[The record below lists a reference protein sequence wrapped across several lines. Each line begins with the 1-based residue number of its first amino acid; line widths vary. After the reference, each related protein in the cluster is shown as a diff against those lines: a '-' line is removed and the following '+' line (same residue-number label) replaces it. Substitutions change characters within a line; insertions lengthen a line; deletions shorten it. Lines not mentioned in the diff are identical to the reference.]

1 MNLPVSIISRA
12 ALYLRVST
20 TRQAEVDL
28 SIPDQRLQTQAY
40 CERQGWQV
48 VADYVEPGASAMDD
62 QRPEF
67 QRMIERA
74 SDDDRPFDVIVVHSF
89 SRFFRDAFGLEM
101 YIRRLA
107 KHGVRLVSITQ
118 ELGDDPSQVMMRQVI
133 ALFDEYQSEINGWH
147 VLRAMKENARQGF
160 YNGSRV
166 PLGYTVEDIEKRGH
180 RTKKR
185 LAIDPVEAET
195 VRLIFQLYLEG
206 DAASGPLGVKEVAKA
221 LNARGIR
228 TRLGARFGVGPVHV
242 ILTNPLYV
250 GEWRFNRRHAK
261 TGREKPITEVIAVE
275 VPPIIE
281 RETFDKVRR
290 SLKARNPR
298 SMPPRFTT
306 GPILLTGLAYCA
318 SCSCAMTLRT
328 GTSKTGRVYRYYS
341 CSAAA
346 RMGKT
351 ACKGRSIPMDRL
363 DQLVTSQI
371 ADYLL
376 VPDRVADLL
385 AEIVNRRAMA
395 GGEVRDRIDQL
406 SREASTAEDK
416 LRRLY
421 ALVEDGVTDLDEV
434 LKVRLADIKA
444 DRDRARSALDRI
456 KGQSP
461 AARIDRAKIER
472 FGSLMRRNITT
483 GDVPF
488 RKAYLRSFID
498 AVEVDDRVI
507 RIHGSKS
514 TLEQAVIAS
523 SESGKNGV
531 RSFVRKWRAVQNK
544 TTNSCKKRTRRLHQ
558 IRVSKRLRSAH
569 QGWTCDKPR
578 SVEIGRSPLDSRAA
592 AAIAG
597 SGFRIGG
604 TAW

>member
-1 MNLPVSIISRA
+1 MNLPVSIASRA

-28 SIPDQRLQTQAY
+28 SIPDQRSQTAAY
-40 CERQGWQV
+40 CARQGWQV

-133 ALFDEYQSEINGWH
+133 ALFDEYQSRENAKH

-166 PLGYTVEDIEKRGH
+166 PLGYAVEDVEKRGH

-185 LAIDPVEAET
+185 LIIDPVEAET
-195 VRLIFQLYLEG
+195 VRLIFKLYLEG
-206 DAASGPLGVKEVAKA
+206 DGASGPLGVKEVAKA

-228 TRLGARFGVGPVHV
+228 TRLGARFGVGPVHL
-242 ILTNPLYV
+242 ILTNPLYI

-261 TGREKPITEVIAVE
+261 TGREKPVAEVIAVE
-275 VPPIIE
+275 VPPIIQ
-281 RETFDKVRR
+281 RETFDDVRR

-298 SMPPRFTT
+298 SMPPRITT

-318 SCSCAMTLRT
+318 SCSSAMTLRT

-341 CSAAA
+341 CSGAA

-363 DQLVTSQI
+363 DQLVTGHI

-376 VPDRVADLL
+376 VADRITDLL
-385 AEIVNRRAMA
+385 AEIVNNRAMA

-406 SREASTAEDK
+406 SRQASIADDK

-444 DRDRARSALDRI
+444 DRDKARNALDRI

-472 FGSLMRRNITT
+472 FGSLMRQSITT
-483 GDVPF
+483 GDIPF

-514 TLEQAVIAS
+514 LLEQAVIAS
-523 SESGKNGV
+523 SEAGKNGV
-531 RSFVRKWRAVQNK
+531 RSFVRKWRA
-544 TTNSCKKRTRRLHQ
+544 RRED
-558 IRVSKRLRSAH
+558 RPAN
-569 QGWTCDKPR
+569 
-578 SVEIGRSPLDSRAA
+578 
-592 AAIAG
+592 
-597 SGFRIGG
+597 
-604 TAW
+604 

>member
-1 MNLPVSIISRA
+1 MNLPESIISRA

-107 KHGVRLVSITQ
+107 KAGVRLVSITQ

-133 ALFDEYQSEINGWH
+133 ALFDEYQSRENAKH

-166 PLGYTVEDIEKRGH
+166 PLGYAVEDVEQRGH
-180 RTKKR
+180 RMKKR

-195 VRLIFQLYLEG
+195 VRLVFKLYLEG
-206 DAASGPLGVKEVAKA
+206 EGASGPLGVKEVAKA

-281 RETFDKVRR
+281 RATFDEVRR

-298 SMPPRFTT
+298 SMPPRVTT

-346 RMGKT
+346 RMGRT

-363 DQLVTSQI
+363 DQLVTSHI

-385 AEIVNRRAMA
+385 ADIVNRRAMA

-434 LKVRLADIKA
+434 LRVRLADIKA

-472 FGSLMRRNITT
+472 FGSLMRQNITT
-483 GDVPF
+483 GGVPF

-498 AVEVDDRVI
+498 AVEVDDHVI

-523 SESGKNGV
+523 SQSGKNGV
-531 RSFVRKWRAVQNK
+531 RSSVRKWRSLGESNPCFSHER
-544 TTNSCKKRTRRLHQ
+544 TT
-558 IRVSKRLRSAH
+558 
-569 QGWTCDKPR
+569 
-578 SVEIGRSPLDSRAA
+578 
-592 AAIAG
+592 AI
-597 SGFRIGG
+597 SL
-604 TAW
+604 

>member
-67 QRMIERA
+67 QRLIERA

-118 ELGDDPSQVMMRQVI
+118 ELGDDPSQVMMQVI
-133 ALFDEYQSEINGWH
+133 ALFDEYQSRENAKH

-166 PLGYTVEDIEKRGH
+166 PLGYAVEDVEQRGH
-180 RTKKR
+180 RMKKR

-195 VRLIFQLYLEG
+195 VRLIFRLYLEG
-206 DAASGPLGVKEVAKA
+206 DGASGPLGVKEVAKA

-261 TGREKPITEVIAVE
+261 SGREKPITEVIAVE

-281 RETFDKVRR
+281 RETFDEVRR

-298 SMPPRFTT
+298 SMPPRITT

-363 DQLVTSQI
+363 DQLVTGQI

-472 FGSLMRRNITT
+472 FGSLMRQNITT

-507 RIHGSKS
+507 RIHGSRS

-523 SESGKNGV
+523 SQPGNGV
-531 RSFVRKWRAVQNK
+531 RSFVRKWRARRDS
-544 TTNSCKKRTRRLHQ
+544 NS
-558 IRVSKRLRSAH
+558 
-569 QGWTCDKPR
+569 
-578 SVEIGRSPLDSRAA
+578 
-592 AAIAG
+592 
-597 SGFRIGG
+597 
-604 TAW
+604 